1 MLTTALS
8 ADRRILSRGA
18 RCLFNTGAYAD
29 IGPRVVHYGGM
40 GATGPYRI
48 DNVTVDSLAVYTN
61 TPTAGAFRG
70 FGFPQLAW
78 AHESQM
84 DMIAAR
90 LGMDPVEL
98 RLANVVHDGD
108 AYATG
113 EAISDCYY
121 GELLEDAAREAGPV
135 AAQLGLGGPGQFR
148 GGRRGSG
155 SGRRFCRH
163 HEGHDRAQHLERHG
177 QAQR

>member
-1 MLTTALS
+1 
-8 ADRRILSRGA
+8 GA

-40 GATGPYRI
+40 GATGPYRVG
-48 DNVTVDSLAVYTN
+48 NVTVDSLAVYTN

-90 LGMDPVEL
+90 LGIDPVEL
-98 RLANVVHDGD
+98 RLANVIHDGD

-113 EAISDCYY
+113 EQMSDCYY
-121 GELLEDAAREAGPV
+121 GDLLEDAVRDLGRPRRAWAAGGDAARADAVPV
-135 AAQLGLGGPGQFR
+135 PDIAVPSPAE
-148 GGRRGSG
+148 SG
-155 SGRRFCRH
+155 
-163 HEGHDRAQHLERHG
+163 
-177 QAQR
+177 